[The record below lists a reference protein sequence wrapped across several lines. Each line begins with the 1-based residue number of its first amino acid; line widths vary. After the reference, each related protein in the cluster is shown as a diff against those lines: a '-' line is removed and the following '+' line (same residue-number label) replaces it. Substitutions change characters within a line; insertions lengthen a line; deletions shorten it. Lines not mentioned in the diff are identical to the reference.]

1 MKFRQDINGL
11 RAIAV
16 LSVVLYHFGVPGFS
30 GGFVG
35 VDVFFVISGYLMT
48 KIIMTKIEKDSFS
61 LVSFYIDRGRRIIP
75 ALAFLCFVLLI
86 FGWFYLISYDYRQLG
101 MHVASSL
108 GFLSNIIYWIQ
119 AGYFDTASHEK
130 WLLHTWSL
138 SVEWQFYI
146 LYPILIIALHKFIA
160 VKSMKTILVLLT
172 IGSLI
177 FSIIISSTDSSAAFY
192 LLPTRAWEMLIGGL
206 VFLYPFTSSNK
217 QKVYIERLGL
227 LLIAFSIIYF
237 SPTFKWPGYFALI
250 PTLGTALVIIA
261 ARTNSAI
268 TSNAVCEWFGKTSY
282 SIYLWHWPIV
292 VLFSYESL
300 LDNSYWIIIG
310 IVSSFLLGFI
320 SYKSI
325 ENKFIKTTY
334 FPIEIRSLIKLS
346 ALTIVIGFSG
356 SLIYKFNG
364 MNSELRAK
372 SYSAESLLIDRY
384 KDIHNHLEESYNLKC
399 DFYSKES
406 KSSRSDIPLSCT
418 EKENNEKSIFLWGDS
433 HAQAFYWGLTKNYSS
448 EYKIQQ
454 VATSGCHPSLKS
466 DDNSKL
472 DNNCNKSNQYA
483 VDEIKRTKPHVVVLA
498 QATEHEKVNWEL
510 IANTLRNIGVNKV
523 VLLGPVPQW
532 QPSLPNLIA
541 RKYYTDYKNYL
552 DSDKSI
558 LLPINSVNQ
567 KVLNTNDILLDK
579 YRESKSITFV
589 SLINLLCQKSTCLA
603 SIPKKKSLL
612 VVDYGHLSN
621 DASVYITKKIAEKIL

>member
-160 VKSMKTILVLLT
+160 VKTILVLLT
-172 IGSLI
+172 IVSLI

-384 KDIHNHLEESYNLKC
+384 KDIHNHLDESYNLKC

-406 KSSRSDIPLSCT
+406 KSSRVIPPLNQS
-418 EKENNEKSIFLWGDS
+418 S
-433 HAQAFYWGLTKNYSS
+433 HK
-448 EYKIQQ
+448 
-454 VATSGCHPSLKS
+454 
-466 DDNSKL
+466 
-472 DNNCNKSNQYA
+472 
-483 VDEIKRTKPHVVVLA
+483 
-498 QATEHEKVNWEL
+498 
-510 IANTLRNIGVNKV
+510 
-523 VLLGPVPQW
+523 
-532 QPSLPNLIA
+532 
-541 RKYYTDYKNYL
+541 
-552 DSDKSI
+552 
-558 LLPINSVNQ
+558 
-567 KVLNTNDILLDK
+567 
-579 YRESKSITFV
+579 
-589 SLINLLCQKSTCLA
+589 
-603 SIPKKKSLL
+603 
-612 VVDYGHLSN
+612 
-621 DASVYITKKIAEKIL
+621 